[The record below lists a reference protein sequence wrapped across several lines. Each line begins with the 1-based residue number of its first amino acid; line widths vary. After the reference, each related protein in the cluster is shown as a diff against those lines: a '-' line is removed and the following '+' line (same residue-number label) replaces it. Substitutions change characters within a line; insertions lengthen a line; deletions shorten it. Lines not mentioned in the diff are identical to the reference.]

1 VVVAKRATLAATT
14 ASSPVS
20 WPVIEAADTWHP
32 GHALALSPSPDN
44 PPGNNSPQFNPAFTP
59 ATACFFN
66 GGAASD
72 GEAASSCVEAGE

>member
-1 VVVAKRATLAATT
+1 VAKRATLAATT

-20 WPVIEAADTWHP
+20 WPIIEAADMAP
-32 GHALALSPSPDN
+32 GALSPSPDN
-44 PPGNNSPQFNPAFTP
+44 PPGNSPPFNPAFTP

-72 GEAASSCVEAGE
+72 GDAGSSCVEAGE